1 MNHKLLLRVTMPAV
15 AIALLLFAACLVSV
29 LYIHRLQANLAAVL
43 SRDVASLQAA
53 QELEIRVRQLR
64 FHTLLYLSD
73 PTPNRLEP
81 IDADQQHFEDALG
94 VAQGAAQPG
103 AEGDCVRAIGAAYDE
118 YRREQAGLRAA
129 ASEGHA
135 PGNFAAVADS
145 HPIKLVVEPCQ
156 QLLRINK
163 DKLDAAALESRRVS
177 EQGYLAML
185 FLGLAGPVGGLA
197 VGYGVARGLRQSIYR
212 LSVRVQDAAQR
223 LDRDVG
229 SVSVVAD
236 GDLTSLDRQ
245 LQHVVRKVEEAAER
259 LQRHQRELLR
269 AEQLAAVGQLAAG
282 VAHEVRNPL
291 TGIKMLVEV
300 ALRAKD
306 PRPLERE
313 DLEVIRREVARLE
326 QTVQGFLD
334 FARLPAPHRSR
345 GDVRDDVA
353 GARDLVR
360 VRAQGQGVTV
370 NVTVPEVPA
379 EACVDHGQVRTVL
392 VNLLLNALDAT
403 PGGGRVD
410 VDLEPTPG
418 GGLRLSVA
426 DTGSGIPE
434 QVAQRLFTPFATTK
448 PTGTGLGLSLSRRIA
463 EEHGGT
469 LTAANRPG
477 GGAEFV
483 LTIPAEAGRDDPA
496 GH

>member
-1 MNHKLLLRVTMPAV
+1 
-15 AIALLLFAACLVSV
+15 
-29 LYIHRLQANLAAVL
+29 
-43 SRDVASLQAA
+43 
-53 QELEIRVRQLR
+53 
-64 FHTLLYLSD
+64 
-73 PTPNRLEP
+73 
-81 IDADQQHFEDALG
+81 
-94 VAQGAAQPG
+94 
-103 AEGDCVRAIGAAYDE
+103 
-118 YRREQAGLRAA
+118 
-129 ASEGHA
+129 
-135 PGNFAAVADS
+135 
-145 HPIKLVVEPCQ
+145 
-156 QLLRINK
+156 
-163 DKLDAAALESRRVS
+163 
-177 EQGYLAML
+177 ML

-197 VGYGVARGLRQSIYR
+197 IGYGVARGLRQSIYR

-236 GDLTSLDRQ
+236 GDLTGLDRQ
-245 LQHVVRKVEEAAER
+245 LQHIVHKVEEVAER

-300 ALRAKD
+300 ALRPKD

-313 DLEVIRREVARLE
+313 DLEVIRREVTRLE

-334 FARLPAPHRSR
+334 FARLPAPHKSA

-353 GARDLVR
+353 AARDLVR
-360 VRAQGQGVTV
+360 VRAQGQAVTV
-370 NVTVPEVPA
+370 HGRVPEGPA
-379 EACVDHGQVRTVL
+379 EACVDHGQLRTVL

-418 GGLRLSVA
+418 GGLRLSVT
-426 DTGSGIPE
+426 DTGPGIPE
-434 QVAQRLFTPFATTK
+434 HVVGRLFTPFATTK